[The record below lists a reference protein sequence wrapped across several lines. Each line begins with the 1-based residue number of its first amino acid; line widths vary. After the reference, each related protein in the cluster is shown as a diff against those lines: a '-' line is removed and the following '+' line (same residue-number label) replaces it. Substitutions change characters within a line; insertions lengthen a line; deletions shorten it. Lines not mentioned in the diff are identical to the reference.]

1 MELRR
6 SRVIAAA
13 ILLGLLGAI
22 VPIAAM
28 AYISWTI
35 AVEKQQDNLERVA
48 EQTIMRAG
56 RTFEDAKLAL
66 DSLAYPRLAPC
77 SPQHIARMRVIAFNT
92 PSVAEVGYIENGRLK
107 CTSWGVE
114 EGEVDKAPID
124 YVTPDGL
131 EVTTHVQPAA
141 SMGNPVM
148 ALHYGGYS
156 VLMDP
161 ARFVDI
167 LVEDDISLALANQDG
182 LLISKLNSPDPALV
196 ETLSSG
202 EPRKGMTSSSFYAV
216 ARDRGLIAIAM
227 EPRANLAAKLREEQ
241 FLLLPVGAF
250 IAIFIVGIVAWL
262 SRKRL
267 SPLGELSIAV
277 RKREFIVHY
286 QPIVELKTG
295 TCIGAEA
302 LVRWQR
308 PDGSLVRPDLFI
320 PLAEESGLILPI
332 TDQVIEAII
341 AELGALLRMDRSL
354 HVAVNLSAADVTSG
368 RALDVLEDRLAG
380 TEIES
385 RQIWLEA
392 TERGFIDIDAARAT
406 LARAR
411 ERGHAVAIDD
421 FGTGYSSLQYLQGL
435 PMDALKIDKSFIDT
449 IGRNSATSSVT
460 SHIIEMAKTL
470 DLHIVAEG
478 VETEEQADYLKAR
491 DVNFGQGWL
500 FSKPLPAPDFIRYY
514 RNAKASREDGR
525 GNIRGVAA

>member
-13 ILLGLLGAI
+13 IFLGLLGAVI
-22 VPIAAM
+22 PIAAM

-35 AVEKQQDNLERVA
+35 TVEKQQDNLERLA
-48 EQTIMRAG
+48 EQTILRAS

-66 DSLAYPRLAPC
+66 ASLAYPRLPPC

-92 PSVAEVGYIENGRLK
+92 PSISEVGYFEDGRLK

-114 EGEVDKAPID
+114 EGRVKKAPID

-131 EVTTHVQPAA
+131 GVAIRVQPAV

-148 ALHYGGYS
+148 ALHYGSYS
-156 VLMDP
+156 VLIDP

-167 LVEDDISLALANQDG
+167 LVEDNISLALANDQG
-182 LLISKLNSPDPALV
+182 LPISALNSPDPKLVDALM
-196 ETLSSG
+196 G
-202 EPRKGMTSSSFYAV
+202 EPQKGMTSSSVYAV
-216 ARDRGLIAIAM
+216 ANDNGLIATAIA
-227 EPRANLAAKLREEQ
+227 PRSDLTGKLKEEQ

-250 IAIFIVGIVAWL
+250 MAIFIVGIIAWL

-277 RKREFIVHY
+277 RKREFVVHY
-286 QPIVELKTG
+286 QPIIELKTG
-295 TCIGAEA
+295 VCIGAEA
-302 LVRWQR
+302 LVRWKR

-332 TDQVIEAII
+332 TDQVIEAVI
-341 AELGALLRMDRSL
+341 AELGPQLRMERSL
-354 HVAVNLSAADVTSG
+354 HVAVNLAAADVISG
-368 RALDVLEDRLAG
+368 RILDVLEDKLAG
-380 TEIES
+380 SEIEPG
-385 RQIWLEA
+385 QFWLEA
-392 TERGFIDIDAARAT
+392 TERGFIDIDAARTT

-411 ERGHAVAIDD
+411 ERGHMVAIDD

-449 IGRNSATSSVT
+449 IGRDSATSSVT

-470 DLHIVAEG
+470 DLQIVAEG
-478 VETEEQADYLKAR
+478 VETEEQADYLR
-491 DVNFGQGWL
+491 THDVSFGQGWL
-500 FSKPLPAPDFIRYY
+500 FSKPLPASDFIAYY
-514 RNAKASREDGR
+514 RNAKARHGNVR
-525 GNIRGVAA
+525 GNIRVVAA

>member
-13 ILLGLLGAI
+13 IFLGLLGAI

-28 AYISWTI
+28 VYISWTI
-35 AVEKQQDNLERVA
+35 TVEKQQDNLERVA
-48 EQTIMRAG
+48 EQTIMRAS

-66 DSLAYPRLAPC
+66 GSLAYPRLPPC

-92 PSVAEVGYIENGRLK
+92 SSVAEVGYFENGLLK
-107 CTSWGVE
+107 CTSWGAE
-114 EGEVDKAPID
+114 EDKVDRAPVD

-131 EVTTHVQPAA
+131 EVARRVQPAV

-148 ALHYGGYS
+148 ALYYGSYG
-156 VLMDP
+156 VLIDP
-161 ARFVDI
+161 ERFVDI
-167 LVEDDISLALANQDG
+167 LVEDDISLALANGQG
-182 LLISKLNSPDPALV
+182 LLISKLNAPDPDLV
-196 ETLSSG
+196 DELMG
-202 EPRKGMTSSSFYAV
+202 KPQKGMTSSSIYAV
-216 ARDRGLIAIAM
+216 ANDNGLSAIAIA
-227 EPRANLAAKLREEQ
+227 PRSNLAGKLREEQ

-277 RKREFIVHY
+277 RRREFVVHY

-295 TCIGAEA
+295 ACIGAEA
-302 LVRWQR
+302 LVRWRR

-320 PLAEESGLILPI
+320 PLAEESGLIMPI
-332 TDQVIEAII
+332 TDQVIDAIL
-341 AELGALLRMDRSL
+341 AELGPLLRMERSL
-354 HVAVNLSAADVTSG
+354 HIAVNLSASDVISG
-368 RALDVLEDRLAG
+368 RILDVLRDRLAG
-380 TEIES
+380 TEIEAE
-385 RQIWLEA
+385 QIWLEA
-392 TERGFIDIDAARAT
+392 TERGFIDIDAARTT

-411 ERGHAVAIDD
+411 ERGHMVAIDD

-470 DLHIVAEG
+470 DLQIVAEG
-478 VETEEQADYLKAR
+478 VETEEQADYLKVH

-500 FSKPLPAPDFIRYY
+500 FSKPLPAQDFILYY
-514 RNAKASREDGR
+514 RDAKARHGNGR
-525 GNIRGVAA
+525 GNIRVVAA

>member
-13 ILLGLLGAI
+13 IFLGLLGAI

-28 AYISWTI
+28 VYISWMI

-48 EQTIMRAG
+48 EQTIMRAS

-66 DSLAYPRLAPC
+66 DSLAYPRLPPC

-114 EGEVDKAPID
+114 EGEVSKAPVD

-148 ALHYGGYS
+148 ALHYGSYS

-182 LLISKLNSPDPALV
+182 LLISKLNSPDPELVDALI
-196 ETLSSG
+196 G
-202 EPRKGMTSSSFYAV
+202 EPRKGMTSASLYAV
-216 ARDRGLIAIAM
+216 ARDKGLIAIAM
-227 EPRANLAAKLREEQ
+227 EPRSNLAAKLRQEQ
-241 FLLLPVGAF
+241 LLLLPVGAF
-250 IAIFIVGIVAWL
+250 IAAFIVGIVAWL

-295 TCIGAEA
+295 SCIGAEA
-302 LVRWQR
+302 LLRWQR

-341 AELGALLRMDRSL
+341 LELGALLRMDRSM

-380 TEIES
+380 TEIEP

-392 TERGFIDIDAARAT
+392 TERGFIDIDAARST

-470 DLHIVAEG
+470 DLQIVAEG
-478 VETEEQADYLKAR
+478 VETEEQADYLTAR
-491 DVNFGQGWL
+491 DVHFGQGWL

-514 RNAKASREDGR
+514 RNAKARQGNGR
-525 GNIRGVAA
+525 GNIRVVAA